1 MKKKTTAEFISQAVG
16 KHGSLFD
23 YSLANYVNA
32 KTKVNIIC
40 KRHGVFSQTADGHLS
55 GAGCFK
61 CGRENNGS
69 KRRLDQSAVQERLNI
84 KGIKLLDAYTTSTAK
99 LTFECSHEHI
109 WVATVSSVL
118 HKSGCPTCAKVKR
131 RTATEF
137 ISEAVDKHGSLFDYS
152 LSHFVNM
159 RTKVDI
165 ICSHHGTF
173 SKTPDHHLRGAGC
186 PKCELKKRG
195 VNLRLDH
202 AAVQKRLNNRG
213 IKLLDPYTDS
223 HTKLT
228 FECLHGHVWAATPG
242 NVLNGG
248 GCPTCANKNRAQSQ
262 KLSTDDINS
271 LIITRG
277 LKLVGAYINQNSPTT
292 FKCLNGHK
300 WTTSY
305 KSIRRGS
312 GCPDCLGRITYTNK
326 TVKDLLKQKGITLLT
341 EISNGGDRADFECSN
356 GHQWNARLSVVVKRT
371 GCPTCFRGRA
381 GQSQRLTNEEVAATL
396 EIKGYTMFGA
406 YVNVGG
412 TNEFQCGFGHRW
424 FSNLNRIRSGDGC
437 PTCYGNQPLTLEDV
451 NSRIHE
457 RQIRLISNF
466 SNSTTLAI
474 FECNEGHSWSSTPGN
489 VMKGSGCPGCAEYG
503 FNQSKP
509 AEFYY
514 SRIDSTDE
522 TPTLWMIGITN
533 RTFEERYTIIDH
545 SKMTLLYRMRY
556 DEGKETL
563 AFEQDIIR
571 SNKEYLFKGY
581 SPLTSKGGA
590 GAISREIFTID
601 VLGVEDW

>member
-1 MKKKTTAEFISQAVG
+1 MKKKTTTEFISQAVD

-40 KRHGVFSQTADGHLS
+40 KRHGVFSQTADGHLT
-55 GAGCFK
+55 GAGCPK
-61 CGRENNGS
+61 CGLEKNGS
-69 KRRLDQSAVQERLNI
+69 KRRLDQSAAQEKLNSR
-84 KGIKLLDAYTTSTAK
+84 GIKLLDTYTTSTAK
-99 LTFECSHEHI
+99 LTFECSYHHI
-109 WVATVSSVL
+109 WVARASHVL
-118 HKSGCPTCAKVKR
+118 HGSGCPTCAKVKR
-131 RTATEF
+131 RTTTEF

-152 LSHFVNM
+152 LSHYVNM
-159 RTKVDI
+159 KTKVDI
-165 ICSHHGTF
+165 ICSQHGTF

-186 PKCELKKRG
+186 PKCVLEAKSKKQT
-195 VNLRLDH
+195 LSQID
-202 AAVQKRLNNRG
+202 AQKRLGSGG
-213 IKLLDPYTDS
+213 IKLVDKYTNS
-223 HTKLT
+223 KAKLT
-228 FECLHGHVWAATPG
+228 FECSYGHVWTAIAG
-242 NVLNGG
+242 NVLHRKS
-248 GCPTCANKNRAQSQ
+248 CPTCSNTIRAQNQ
-262 KLSTDDINS
+262 KLSKAQDDLISS
-271 LIITRG
+271 LG
-277 LKLVGAYINQNSPTT
+277 FKLVGRYINNHSPTS
-292 FKCLNGHK
+292 FECLNGHK
-300 WTTSY
+300 WVTSY
-305 KSIRRGS
+305 KSIKS
-312 GCPDCLGRITYTNK
+312 GAECPDCSGRITYTNQ

-341 EISNGGDRADFECSN
+341 EISNGRDRADFECAS
-356 GHQWNARLSVVVKRT
+356 GHQWNAVVHVVVKRT
-371 GCPTCFRGRA
+371 GCPTCAQAKA
-381 GQSQRLTNEEVAATL
+381 GQSQRLTNDQVAATL
-396 EIKGYTMFGA
+396 ESKAYTMFGA
-406 YVNVGG
+406 YVNVGE
-412 TNEFQCGFGHRW
+412 TNEFQCDTGHRW

-451 NSRIHE
+451 NRRIHE

-466 SNSTTLAI
+466 SNSTTPAI

-489 VMKGSGCPGCAEYG
+489 VIKGSGCPGCAEYG

-533 RTFEERYTIIDH
+533 RTFEDRYTIIDH

-571 SNKEYLFKGY
+571 SNKEFLFKGL
-581 SPLTSKGGA
+581 SPLKSKGGA
-590 GAISREIFTID
+590 GTISREIFTID